1 MRFMYEINAK
11 IGGANVIRRAS
22 RECGVGLGL
31 QLEEE
36 EAGCTQPPRRTAL
49 LLFALTTNL
58 CLTLPPPLYHCAVQD
73 QLVTRAQLKALLA
86 NNSSGALLL
95 DLRSVGECK
104 VEPGIPGA
112 TNIPCAFAPPA
123 ALYFF
128 PVPVRHSGGCCV

>member
-1 MRFMYEINAK
+1 MPPYT
-11 IGGANVIRRAS
+11 NVICRAS
-22 RECGVGLGL
+22 RECGVGLGS

-36 EAGCTQPPRRTAL
+36 EGCAQPSLRTAL
-49 LLFALTTNL
+49 LLFTLTTH
-58 CLTLPPPLYHCAVQD
+58 LPLRRPDTTPLSTMQD

-112 TNIPCAFAPPA
+112 TNIPCASPLPPPHCGS
-123 ALYFF
+123 LFLS
-128 PVPVRHSGGCCV
+128 RSGPPLGWVLRLT

>member
-1 MRFMYEINAK
+1 MYF
-11 IGGANVIRRAS
+11 ANVICRAS
-22 RECGVGLGL
+22 RECGVGLGS

-36 EAGCTQPPRRTAL
+36 GCAQPSLRTAL
-49 LLFALTTNL
+49 LLFALTTDL
-58 CLTLPPPLYHCAVQD
+58 RLRRPDTTPFSTMQD

-112 TNIPCAFAPPA
+112 TNIPCASPLPPPPLRLFISFPSRSATRVGVAPDVTA
-123 ALYFF
+123 
-128 PVPVRHSGGCCV
+128 